1 MRLTISFCLLF
12 IWVCS
17 YSQNTDDTVTIKKL
31 LEKESATYRSGDVKA
46 HADCWKI
53 RPYSVIL
60 ISTADGHAFSRPAEV
75 MVQSSENMGKGGF
88 AVNTNYKISI
98 HGDNAWVCHDE
109 ESTSKEGVKT
119 FSYEMKML
127 EKINGEWK
135 LVAAY
140 MHFYKKP

>member
-1 MRLTISFCLLF
+1 MKWTISFCLLF
-12 IWVCS
+12 IWACS
-17 YSQNTDDTVTIKKL
+17 YSQNTDDTVAIKKL

-53 RPYSVIL
+53 QPYSVIL
-60 ISTADGHAFSRPAEV
+60 ISTADGHAFSLPAES
-75 MVQSSENMGKGGF
+75 MVHPSENMGKGGF
-88 AVNTNYKISI
+88 AVNANYKISI

-135 LVAAY
+135 LVAAS